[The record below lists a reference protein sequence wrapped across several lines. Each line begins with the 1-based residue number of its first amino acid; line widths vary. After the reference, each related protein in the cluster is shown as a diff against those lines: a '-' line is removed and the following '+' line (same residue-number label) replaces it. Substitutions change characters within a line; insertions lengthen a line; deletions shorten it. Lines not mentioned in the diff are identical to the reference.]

1 MLENR
6 LELDGKVFSALS
18 VYLSDGKNP
27 LVRDLLRVVGKYG
40 TPEEINERAREAGR
54 LERLLERLEN
64 RNSPHLK
71 DLEWLMRERDRGA
84 FVSLSEYRARVL
96 GTEASTAR
104 IDESSAVTLEISALQ
119 YFPWLVAQARRALE
133 KGELLPGR
141 FIRVRNM
148 REQERDGD
156 LPAVAAA
163 MKIVGASWVETLDTK
178 GTDGSNV
185 HLGGPETITG
195 YFGGI
200 GQPNGHVLRWVDEY
214 LHYYTNYGVSQVL
227 NINPG
232 TVLAAY
238 LLYRIG
244 VDIKFKISVF
254 MGNDNPYAVLWT
266 LVGARLFARD
276 DGSTPLEG
284 FNVSNSVDDDCLAQI
299 ARLRRDLGLEDQVRI
314 EHHITETYRAI
325 VRQPYLRRDQLIAVA
340 RSVPNISA
348 KHEGGDPD
356 DEAGQTHSSSILD
369 YFRTRSDVESSGD
382 MEVLQANYLLKH
394 VAVNRTAE
402 ALTRSGL
409 SFVAA
414 SRLHGR

>member
-18 VYLSDGKNP
+18 VYLSDGRNP

-84 FVSLSEYRARVL
+84 FVSLSEYRERIL
-96 GTEASTAR
+96 GTAASTTR

-227 NINPG
+227 NVNPG

-356 DEAGQTHSSSILD
+356 DEAGQAHSSTILD
-369 YFRTRSDVESSGD
+369 YFRTRDDVESSGD
-382 MEVLQANYLLKH
+382 MEILQANYLLKH

>member
-6 LELDGKVFSALS
+6 LELDGKVFSALN

-119 YFPWLVAQARRALE
+119 YFPWLVVQARRALE

-200 GQPNGHVLRWVDEY
+200 GQPNGHVLRWIDEY

-227 NINPG
+227 NVNPG

-356 DEAGQTHSSSILD
+356 DEAAQTHSSSILD

>member
-6 LELDGKVFSALS
+6 LELDGKVFSALN

-200 GQPNGHVLRWVDEY
+200 GQPNGHVLRWIDEY

>member
-1 MLENR
+1 M
-6 LELDGKVFSALS
+6 ELDGKVFSALN

-119 YFPWLVAQARRALE
+119 YFPWLVVQARRALE

-200 GQPNGHVLRWVDEY
+200 GQPNGHVLRWIDEY

-227 NINPG
+227 NVNPG

-356 DEAGQTHSSSILD
+356 DEAAQTHSSSILD

>member
-18 VYLSDGKNP
+18 VYLSDGRNP

-84 FVSLSEYRARVL
+84 FVSLSEYRERIL
-96 GTEASTAR
+96 GTAASTTR

-227 NINPG
+227 NVNPG

-238 LLYRIG
+238 LLNRIG

-356 DEAGQTHSSSILD
+356 DEAGQAHSSTILD
-369 YFRTRSDVESSGD
+369 YFRTRDDVESSGD
-382 MEVLQANYLLKH
+382 MEILQANYLLKH